1 MTIKELKTTLFT
13 GCNIELQANKTKVV
27 IKDACNNMLLDSF
40 DDCVIDTIYILNS
53 DTFAIELKTSL
64 TKA

>member
-13 GCNIELQANKTKVV
+13 GCNIELQANETKVI

-40 DDCVIDTIYILNS
+40 NDCVVDTIYILDV
-53 DTFAIELKTSL
+53 DTFAIKLKTSL